1 MRMKKVTERQ
11 TLQDAAKEFLSYK
24 RAQKISERTMR
35 DYHKYL
41 SPFIAQSS
49 NSMNVNVLKAEI
61 LDYFEISRQPVPP
74 GTIIP
79 TNAFM
84 RYLLGAQSKTISPT
98 TPSIS

>member
-24 RAQKISERTMR
+24 RAQKISERTMK

-41 SPFIAQSS
+41 NPFIAQSS

-61 LDYFEISRQPVPP
+61 LDYFANIPP
-74 GTIIP
+74 TSP
-79 TNAFM
+79 A
-84 RYLLGAQSKTISPT
+84 RYNHPYQ
-98 TPSIS
+98 